1 MSQPNPFQ
9 LQPLQP
15 VKLKDVFIKYR
26 RNGGWFILSV
36 MLCVILA
43 FFYLRYA
50 TTQYRVNSTILLK
63 SNDKGADMSQVG
75 DMFSDLE
82 IFNGGKNIDDE
93 IEVLKGKTLMLRVLR
108 ELNLTATYYK
118 EGKIKKTEVYGRSLP
133 VRLIVKK
140 LDSLSG
146 GKSVIITPV
155 SATRY
160 TWDDGSTKK
169 TYPFGREISNN
180 YGVFTAIPS
189 GKAIPTLNESV
200 IVQLNNS
207 KKLVADYLREL
218 TITPVNKN
226 GNVLKLSLNTSVP
239 QKGID
244 VLNKLVQLYN
254 IEGIENKNEIAA
266 KTISFIDGR
275 LIYLVRELS
284 GVEKDVENY
293 KKKND
298 VTDISSESQQY
309 LQNTG
314 DYEKKLSDYE
324 IQISILQS
332 VQNYI
337 AKQGPQFDLVP
348 SSLSIHDATLVQ
360 LIDSYNQ
367 LQLQRKRILSSNYE
381 TSPVVINITDQL
393 NALRGNILENIKNIK
408 RGLIISRN
416 ALATKNVKFESLKKN
431 VPSIERELLEIK
443 RQQNIKENLYQYLLQ
458 KREEA
463 TLSKAAAVS
472 NFTIIDRADVDD
484 LPVKPQRSLILL
496 LALIAGLVLPVIV
509 MAIRNVL
516 NDKVT
521 TIDDIKD
528 AEVPVLGEII
538 HILSHNKVLVEKNSR
553 TVFSEMFRLLR
564 SKLQLS
570 ATEDQNKVLLV
581 TSTMSGEGK
590 TFFSINMGATLALA
604 GKKVLLMEFD
614 LRKPKL
620 INDMGLSAKLGITNY
635 LVSDKYQLDDLII
648 QVPEISNLYVIGCG
662 DVPPNPSEL
671 ILSDKMVTLFE
682 QLKRQFDHVIIDSPP
697 VGLIADAYNLSMF
710 ADRTLYLI
718 RYNYTLKEQVKI
730 IQEIRTRK
738 ELRNMML
745 VLNDGRK
752 ENMQG
757 YGDYGYRYSYGYTID
772 DKQPASWWKRLVARL

>member
-15 VKLKDVFIKYR
+15 VKIKDVFIKYR
-26 RNGGWFILSV
+26 RNGGWFILSII
-36 MLCVILA
+36 LCLLLA
-43 FFYLRYA
+43 FTYLRYA
-50 TTQYRVNSTILLK
+50 TTQYRVNGTILLK

-82 IFNGGKNIDDE
+82 IFNTGKNIDDE
-93 IEVLKGKTLMLRVLR
+93 IEVLKGKTLMQRVLR
-108 ELNLTATYYK
+108 DLNLTATYYK
-118 EGKIKKTEVYGRSLP
+118 EGKIKKTEVYSHSLH
-133 VRLIVKK
+133 VRLIIKK
-140 LDSLSG
+140 LDSLYT
-146 GKSVIITPV
+146 GKTVIITPV
-155 SATRY
+155 SPTAY
-160 TWDDGSTKK
+160 LWDDGSLK
-169 TYPFGREISNN
+169 TTYTFGREIKNQ
-180 YGVFTAIPS
+180 YGVFTVIPS
-189 GKAIPTLNESV
+189 GSEPVPNEAIIIQFNDV
-200 IVQLNNS
+200 
-207 KKLVADYLREL
+207 KKLVADYLKEL
-218 TITPVNKN
+218 TISPVNKN

-244 VLNKLVQLYN
+244 VLNKLVELYN

-266 KTISFIDGR
+266 KTISFIDDR

-284 GVEKDVENY
+284 GVEKDVERY
-293 KKKND
+293 KKKNN

-324 IQISILQS
+324 IQINVLQS
-332 VQNYI
+332 IQNYI
-337 AKQGPQFDLVP
+337 AGQGTQFDLVP
-348 SSLSIHDATLVQ
+348 SSLSIQDATLVE
-360 LIDSYNQ
+360 LINSFNQ
-367 LQLQRKRILSSNYE
+367 LQLQRKRILASNYE

-408 RGLIISRN
+408 KSLVIGRN
-416 ALATKNVKFESLKKN
+416 ALGSQNVKFESLKQN

-484 LPVKPQRSLILL
+484 VPVKPQRSLILL
-496 LALIAGLVLPVIV
+496 LALMAGIVLPVVIIAV
-509 MAIRNVL
+509 RNLL
-516 NDKVT
+516 NNKVST
-521 TIDDIKD
+521 VDDIKD
-528 AEVPVLGEII
+528 TGVPVLGEII
-538 HILSHNKVLVEKNSR
+538 HMLSHDKILVQKNSR

-620 INDMGLSAKLGITNY
+620 LNDMGLSAKQGITNY
-635 LVSDKYQLDDLII
+635 LVSDKYEVADLLME
-648 QVPEISNLYVIGCG
+648 VPEVSNLYVIGCG
-662 DVPPNPSEL
+662 DTPPNPSEL
-671 ILSDKMVTLFE
+671 ILSNKMVTLFE
-682 QLKRQFDHVIIDSPP
+682 QLRQQFDHIIIDSPP
-697 VGLIADAYNLSMF
+697 VGLIADAFNLSMF
-710 ADRTLYLI
+710 AERTLYII
-718 RYNYTLKEQVKI
+718 RYNYTLKEQLKI
-730 IQEIRTRK
+730 IQEIKERK

-745 VLNDGRK
+745 VLNDGRE

-757 YGDYGYRYSYGYTID
+757 YGDYGYRYSYGYTND
-772 DKQPASWWKRLVARL
+772 AEPVSWFKKMFRKL